1 MNKLLISVIL
11 LFSINLF
18 GNSVEDYSK
27 FLKTLKEKDVTSI
40 SKAISYFDNLKD
52 VSSKDI
58 DTCYY
63 LFYEFYEKAVKN
75 ANDAFL
81 SISQMSDNPYQGK
94 IYQLLQPDY
103 KKTLKTA
110 NKKQIA
116 YADLLRNNGIKGCY
130 EDGYYCLSKNE
141 KFVTDKLKDKVS
153 LELKEYLIQ
162 TQKESE
168 EGYTDPEIGLE
179 ITPKKL
185 AERVIFWEK
194 FINKYN
200 NFPSIDKIQKTIKSY
215 QITLLISAGGMSDIQ
230 YPVYDYET
238 KKLNDTFKEAYKLII
253 EQSTTDFG
261 KMVKKYYSI
270 LQKNNFLITKESINF
285 SSEFSP
291 EIKEHYSQSDY

>member
-18 GNSVEDYSK
+18 GNSVDDYSK
-27 FLKTLKEKDVTSI
+27 FLKTLKEKDVNSI
-40 SKAISYFDNLKD
+40 SKAILYFDNLKD
-52 VSSKDI
+52 VTDKDI
-58 DTCYY
+58 DKCYY
-63 LFYEFYEKAVKN
+63 LFYEFYEKAVKH
-75 ANDAFL
+75 ANDSFL
-81 SISQMSDNPYQGK
+81 SISQMSDDPYQGK

-116 YADLLRNNGIKGCY
+116 YADLLRKNGIKGCY

-168 EGYTDPEIGLE
+168 EGFTDAEIGLS
-179 ITPKKL
+179 IIPKKL
-185 AERVIFWEK
+185 AERVIFWEN
-194 FINKYN
+194 FITKYN
-200 NFPSIDKIQKTIKSY
+200 NFKNIDKIQGKLQSY
-215 QITLLISAGGMSDIQ
+215 KITLLISAGGMSDIQ
-230 YPVYDYET
+230 YPVFDYET

-253 EQSTTDFG
+253 EQSTTEFG
-261 KMVKKYYSI
+261 KMIKKYYSI
-270 LQKNNFLITKESINF
+270 FEKNGFKNTKETIEFASQ
-285 SSEFSP
+285 FSP
-291 EIKEHYSQSDY
+291 EIKEHYSQSEQ